1 MKIKRGELAEKQNS
15 VVEEALDALG
25 HNSVIVESFGGYVLK
40 YLWGEKEYEITDTQ
54 DGKPHK
60 VKITINMERTE

>member
-1 MKIKRGELAEKQNS
+1 MKIKRGELAEKRNS

-25 HNSVIVESFGGYVLK
+25 HNPVIIESFGGYVLK
-40 YLWGEKEYEITDTQ
+40 YLCGEKEYEITNTM

-60 VKITINMERTE
+60 VKITIAMERTE